1 PSATFTE
8 SGYPVS
14 NTINGIATDKGWSNW
29 KGGTKNEQDTLSYAL
44 AQRETVTHVAVQFY
58 RDGNSLSWPAT
69 MRIDHRVR
77 GGEWIQGDLV
87 PVP

>member
-1 PSATFTE
+1 MTVPGVATGPAGERLDAKLTVIVTAASERNVAPDSRPSATFTE

-44 AQRETVTHVAVQFY
+44 AQRETV
-58 RDGNSLSWPAT
+58 
-69 MRIDHRVR
+69 
-77 GGEWIQGDLV
+77 
-87 PVP
+87 